1 MGEAIDLDAMDVSQ
15 SQHQL
20 YPEIQPHAK
29 GMLDLGGNHKMYW
42 EVSGNPDGVPAVFLH
57 GGPGAG
63 ASSSH
68 RRFFD
73 PDHYRI
79 VVFDQRGSGRSKPF
93 AETAANTTQ
102 HLIGDM
108 ETLRTHLEIDQ
119 WLVFGGSWGS
129 ALALAYGIEHAD
141 RVAGFVLRGIF
152 LCRQLELDWFLGGIA
167 AVYPE
172 NWRAFRDYLDPD
184 ERADPLTA
192 YHRRL
197 MDPDPAVHGPA
208 ARVWA
213 RFEGACSTLMP
224 SPRSVSNLESG
235 REALALARIE
245 AHYFVNGLFLDDD
258 HFFAN
263 LDRVRAIPATLV
275 QGRYDMVCPVRTA
288 DELAAAWSEA
298 EYVIVPDAGH
308 SAMEPS
314 IRSALVAATER
325 FKRY

>member
-1 MGEAIDLDAMDVSQ
+1 MGEAIDLKVMDVSQ
-15 SQHQL
+15 SQYQL

-29 GMLDLGGNHKMYW
+29 GMLDLDGLHKMYW

-63 ASSSH
+63 ASPSH

-73 PDHYRI
+73 PDYYRI

-93 AETAANTTQ
+93 ADVTDNTTQ
-102 HLIGDM
+102 HIIGDM
-108 ETLRTHLEIDQ
+108 ETLRSHLEIDK

-129 ALALAYGIEHAD
+129 ALAMAYGIEHAD
-141 RVAGFVLRGIF
+141 RVSGFVLRGIF
-152 LCRQLELDWFLGGIA
+152 LCRQLELDWFMGGIR
-167 AVYPE
+167 AVFPE
-172 NWRAFRDYLDPD
+172 NWRAFLDHLETGD
-184 ERADPLTA
+184 RHDPLKA
-192 YHRRL
+192 YHRLL

-258 HFFAN
+258 YFFAN
-263 LDRVRAIPATLV
+263 LDRLTDIPATLV

-288 DELAAAWSEA
+288 DELAAAWSKA

-314 IRSALVAATER
+314 IRSALVAAAER